1 LNFKS
6 KVEQHTKIVVFC
18 CVYGIFKYQLRKE
31 NSMKNKI
38 LLTAGT
44 AAKLTMNVGI
54 GLILFGMI
62 ASMATALHG
71 LITSSQII
79 SASMYYE
86 SIAPSWPIK
95 TSLVG
100 LVVSTFGM
108 GLYTLSRL
116 NNLNPSSTKAI

>member
-1 LNFKS
+1 
-6 KVEQHTKIVVFC
+6 
-18 CVYGIFKYQLRKE
+18 
-31 NSMKNKI
+31 MKNKI
-38 LLTAGT
+38 LLTTGT
-44 AAKLTMNVGI
+44 AAKWTMNVGI
-54 GLILFGMI
+54 GLILFGMVTG
-62 ASMATALHG
+62 MATALHG

-86 SIAPSWPIK
+86 SIAPGWPIK

-100 LVVSTFGM
+100 LVVSAFGM